1 MNLTN
6 SSFLTQDSGLQN
18 DLVKL
23 TCSSSKGR
31 MGTLIDANQF
41 SIAGAASKETS
52 AIKIGDSSSGA
63 IKNADNEN
71 TCNVTV
77 SNNTFSGYTFEIVN
91 SVGTSGARDAA
102 IFARLESESTN
113 QFPGNTF
120 N

>member
-1 MNLTN
+1 
-6 SSFLTQDSGLQN
+6 
-18 DLVKL
+18 
-23 TCSSSKGR
+23 

-41 SIAGAASKETS
+41 SIAGASSKETS